1 MRYLNLVPLAAPV
14 VLLAVLS
21 ACEKAE
27 TPTVASSASPELLE
41 SAPASSAAAA
51 IPPAVQ
57 GRWGL
62 VPADCTSTKGDAK
75 GLLVIDATT
84 LKFYESR
91 ATLGAI
97 KNLDDDGI
105 EATFAFTGEG
115 QNWTLDVDLD
125 VEDGGRTLIR
135 KETGQDASPQP
146 LKYTRC
152 A

>member
-1 MRYLNLVPLAAPV
+1 MLRYLTVVAAAA
-14 VLLAVLS
+14 LMLS
-21 ACEKAE
+21 GCEKAE
-27 TPTVASSASPELLE
+27 TPTVAPSASPEILE
-41 SAPASSAAAA
+41 SPAASSPAAAA
-51 IPPAVQ
+51 VPPAVQ

-62 VPADCTSTKGDAK
+62 VPADCTSTRGDAK

-97 KNLDDDGI
+97 KDVDDDGI

-115 QNWTLDVDLD
+115 QDWTRDIELD
-125 VEDGGRTLIR
+125 VEDEGKTLIR
-135 KETGQDASPQP
+135 RETGQDASPVP

>member
-1 MRYLNLVPLAAPV
+1 MRYRNLVALAAP
-14 VLLAVLS
+14 LALMGTLA

-27 TPTVASSASPELLE
+27 TPTVEPSASPAILE
-41 SAPASSAAAA
+41 SAPAASAANT
-51 IPPAVQ
+51 IPLAVQ

-62 VPADCTSTKGDAK
+62 VPADCTSTAGDNK
-75 GLLVIDATT
+75 GLVTIDATT

-97 KNLDDDGI
+97 KDVEDDGI

-115 QNWTLDVDLD
+115 QNWTLDVNLD
-125 VEDGGRTLIR
+125 VEDGGKTLIR
-135 KETGQDASPQP
+135 KETGRDASPGP

>member
-14 VLLAVLS
+14 VLLGALT

-27 TPTVASSASPELLE
+27 TPTVDPSASPEIMQ
-41 SAPASSAAAA
+41 SAPAAPAPNT
-51 IPPAVQ
+51 IPLAVQ

-75 GLLVIDATT
+75 GLLTIDADS

-91 ATLGAI
+91 ARLGTI
-97 KNLDDDGI
+97 KDRDDDGI

-115 QNWTLDVDLD
+115 QTWSLEVELDVD
-125 VEDGGRTLIR
+125 DGGKTLVR
-135 KETGQDASPQP
+135 KEKGQGAGPEP